1 MVPSFAML
9 SSALS
14 ASLRRRL
21 LLVVAPV
28 VLSACGSSPTPAAPG
43 STSGAGASPATTPA
57 TSGSAVAP
65 RPPPVEAEGRP
76 LFIDDQQIKAPLAS
90 VAVWG

>member
-1 MVPSFAML
+1 VVTSFAMP
-9 SSALS
+9 SAVLS
-14 ASLRRRL
+14 ACLRRRL

-28 VLSACGSSPTPAAPG
+28 VLSACSSSPTPAAPG
-43 STSGAGASPATTPA
+43 STPGTGASPATTPA

-76 LFIDDQQIKAPLAS
+76 LFIDDQQILAS
-90 VAVWG
+90 LAFGVVWG